1 MVSLNIWRSMRKL
14 LIYINMALLVAVV
27 SLSCWL
33 GNVRT
38 EKKRLAN
45 NQEALLT
52 DVEYYKTE
60 SGKNAAS
67 VLKLELSKSEL
78 ERHCQD
84 LTKTVD
90 DLNIKISRI
99 QSAST
104 TVTKTEVEIQTV
116 VRDSIVYRDLPISI
130 KVINW
135 RDPWIKLN
143 GVLDG
148 DTFSAKIESVD
159 TLQQVVHRIPK
170 KFLFIKWGTKAIRQ
184 EVVSSNPHSKIVY
197 TEYIEL
203 KGRKKK

>member
-1 MVSLNIWRSMRKL
+1 MRKL

-84 LTKTVD
+84 LTKTVE

-130 KVINW
+130 KVIN
-135 RDPWIKLN
+135 
-143 GVLDG
+143 
-148 DTFSAKIESVD
+148 
-159 TLQQVVHRIPK
+159 
-170 KFLFIKWGTKAIRQ
+170 
-184 EVVSSNPHSKIVY
+184 
-197 TEYIEL
+197 
-203 KGRKKK
+203 

>member
-1 MVSLNIWRSMRKL
+1 MSMKKILLYVNVALILTVSVLSYWLN
-14 LIYINMALLVAVV
+14 
-27 SLSCWL
+27 
-33 GNVRT
+33 NVRE
-38 EKKRLAN
+38 EKKRLAD
-45 NQEALLT
+45 NQEALLS
-52 DVEYYKTE
+52 DVDYYKTE

-78 ERHCQD
+78 ENHCQD
-84 LTKTVD
+84 LIKTID
-90 DLNIKISRI
+90 DLNIKIGRI

-116 VRDSIVYRDLPISI
+116 VRDSIVYRDLPVNL
-130 KVINW
+130 KVIKW
-135 RDPWIKLN
+135 RDPWVTLN

-148 DTFSAKIESVD
+148 ETFSAKIESVD
-159 TLQQVVHRIPK
+159 TLSQVVHRIPK

-203 KGRKKK
+203 KGRKRK

>member
-1 MVSLNIWRSMRKL
+1 MKKILLYGNIALIIAVMV
-14 LIYINMALLVAVV
+14 
-27 SLSCWL
+27 LSCWL
-33 GNVRT
+33 NNTRE

-45 NQEALLT
+45 NQESLLS
-52 DVEYYKTE
+52 DIEYYKTE

-67 VLKLELSKSEL
+67 VQKLELSKSEL
-78 ERHCQD
+78 EKHCQD

-116 VRDSIVYRDLPISI
+116 VRDSIVYRDLPISV

-159 TLQQVVHRIPK
+159 TLHQVVHRIPK

-197 TEYIEL
+197 TEYVEL

>member
-1 MVSLNIWRSMRKL
+1 MKKILLYVNVALILTVSVLSYWLN
-14 LIYINMALLVAVV
+14 
-27 SLSCWL
+27 
-33 GNVRT
+33 NVRE
-38 EKKRLAN
+38 EKKRLAD
-45 NQEALLT
+45 NQEALLS
-52 DVEYYKTE
+52 DVDYYKTE

-78 ERHCQD
+78 ENHCQD
-84 LTKTVD
+84 LIKTID
-90 DLNIKISRI
+90 DLNIKIGRI

-116 VRDSIVYRDLPISI
+116 VRDSIVYRDLPVNL
-130 KVINW
+130 KVIKW
-135 RDPWIKLN
+135 RDPWVTLN

-148 DTFSAKIESVD
+148 ETFSAKIESVD
-159 TLQQVVHRIPK
+159 TLSQVVHRIPK

-203 KGRKKK
+203 KGRKRK

>member
-1 MVSLNIWRSMRKL
+1 MRKL
-14 LIYINMALLVAVV
+14 LIYINMALLLAVV

-78 ERHCQD
+78 EKHCQD

-159 TLQQVVHRIPK
+159 TLHQVVHRIPK

-197 TEYIEL
+197 TEYVEL

>member
-1 MVSLNIWRSMRKL
+1 MELLNTSRIMRRVLVYLNIT
-14 LIYINMALLVAVV
+14 LLVTVV

-33 GNVRT
+33 GNVRE

-45 NQEALLT
+45 NQEVLLS
-52 DVEYYKTE
+52 DILFYKTE
-60 SGKNAAS
+60 SDKNAAS
-67 VLKLELSKSEL
+67 VQKLEFTKSEL
-78 ERHCQD
+78 EKHCED

-90 DLNIKISRI
+90 DLNIKIGRI

-104 TVTKTEVEIQTV
+104 TVTKTEVEIRTV
-116 VRDSIVYRDLPISI
+116 VRDSIVYREHPISL

-135 RDPWIKLN
+135 RDPWITLN

-148 DTFSAKIESVD
+148 EDFSAKIESID
-159 TLQQVVHRIPK
+159 TLCQVVHRIPK

-203 KGRKKK
+203 RKK

>member
-1 MVSLNIWRSMRKL
+1 MRKL

-33 GNVRT
+33 GNVIT

>member
-1 MVSLNIWRSMRKL
+1 MRKL

-67 VLKLELSKSEL
+67 VLKLELSRSEL

-84 LTKTVD
+84 LTKTVE

>member
-1 MVSLNIWRSMRKL
+1 MRKF
-14 LIYINMALLVAVV
+14 LIGFNITLLVTVV

-33 GNVRT
+33 GNVRE

-45 NQEALLT
+45 NQEALLS
-52 DVEYYKTE
+52 DILYYKTK

-67 VLKLELSKSEL
+67 VQKLELTKSEL
-78 ERHCQD
+78 EKHCQD
-84 LTKTVD
+84 LNKTID
-90 DLNIKISRI
+90 DLNIKIGRI

-116 VRDSIVYRDLPISI
+116 VRDSIVYRDFPVSL
-130 KVINW
+130 KVIKW
-135 RDPWIKLN
+135 RDPWVTLK

-148 DTFSAKIESVD
+148 ETFSAKIESVD
-159 TLQQVVHRIPK
+159 TLSQVVHRIPK

-203 KGRKKK
+203 KKK

>member
-1 MVSLNIWRSMRKL
+1 MRKL

-27 SLSCWL
+27 SLSYWL

-84 LTKTVD
+84 LTKTVE

>member
-1 MVSLNIWRSMRKL
+1 MRKL
-14 LIYINMALLVAVV
+14 LIYINIALLIAVV

-52 DVEYYKTE
+52 DVECYKTE

-116 VRDSIVYRDLPISI
+116 VRDSIVYRDLPVSI

-148 DTFSAKIESVD
+148 DTFSAKVESVD
-159 TLQQVVHRIPK
+159 TLHQVVHRIPK

-184 EVVSSNPHSKIVY
+184 EVVSSNPHSRIVY

>member
-1 MVSLNIWRSMRKL
+1 MSMNKILLYVNVALILTVSVLSYWLN
-14 LIYINMALLVAVV
+14 
-27 SLSCWL
+27 
-33 GNVRT
+33 NVRE
-38 EKKRLAN
+38 EKKRLAD
-45 NQEALLT
+45 NQEALLS
-52 DVEYYKTE
+52 DVDYYKTE

-78 ERHCQD
+78 ENHCQY
-84 LTKTVD
+84 LTKTID
-90 DLNIKISRI
+90 DLNIKIGRI

-116 VRDSIVYRDLPISI
+116 VRDSIVYRDLPVNL
-130 KVINW
+130 KVIKW
-135 RDPWIKLN
+135 RDPWVTLN

-148 DTFSAKIESVD
+148 ETFSAKIESVD
-159 TLQQVVHRIPK
+159 TLSQVVHRIPK

-203 KGRKKK
+203 KGRKRK